1 MGEQVQELLN
11 REENRALLDGLQK
24 ASLRVE
30 KAKRELAEIERQEIE
45 AKQMRKYVN
54 QLEKRASEVLK
65 LASVLF
71 GFWVLLIE
79 YFD

>member
-11 REENRALLDGLQK
+11 REENRALLDELQK

-45 AKQMRKYVN
+45 AKQMREYVN

-71 GFWVLLIE
+71 GFWALLIE